1 MNESEILDKI
11 AELSAKVL
19 AHKHMIARLLAHE
32 ADNSKHPD
40 VVIAEFSSA
49 TTEHI
54 HEIEKK
60 MGSRV
65 GPGTI
70 AISDVIQR
78 ESDWIV
84 AAARAIRG

>member
-54 HEIEKK
+54 HEIKK

-84 AAARAIRG
+84 AEARAIRG